1 MDDSQGAQL
10 EIKHL
15 DQASYVSYLCRIFSC
30 IIIKSSY
37 GFTYSTCKY
46 VIQSFL
52 SQTLILSPHK
62 LVSLLGFSI
71 VIYSNLCLP
80 WDENVIKIIQNCCLF
95 MAFLPRSLSDK
106 LLQTC
111 TLIIAGQQILR
122 QISDQLW
129 ILLCCWYS
137 HWNIVSF
144 ACLKYSFI
152 SFLLLLM
159 LINSTEVQSIITNHF
174 LQFCIVL
181 LPWWC

>member
-62 LVSLLGFSI
+62 LVSLRGFSI

-80 WDENVIKIIQNCCLF
+80 WEENVIQTIQNCCLL
-95 MAFLPRSLSDK
+95 MAFLLRSVSDK
-106 LLQTC
+106 LFQTC
-111 TLIIAGQQILR
+111 ILVIAGQQMLR
-122 QISDQLW
+122 QISVQFW
-129 ILLCCWYS
+129 NCLCC
-137 HWNIVSF
+137 
-144 ACLKYSFI
+144 
-152 SFLLLLM
+152 
-159 LINSTEVQSIITNHF
+159 
-174 LQFCIVL
+174 
-181 LPWWC
+181 

>member
-1 MDDSQGAQL
+1 MML
-10 EIKHL
+10 FL
-15 DQASYVSYLCRIFSC
+15 RIPQQPNFNILGGHSHHQDTPKNQKARHVTFFFIRITFSSHVSC
-30 IIIKSSY
+30 IIINSSY

-106 LLQTC
+106 LPQTRVVSLFFKSLLQS
-111 TLIIAGQQILR
+111 L
-122 QISDQLW
+122 
-129 ILLCCWYS
+129 
-137 HWNIVSF
+137 F
-144 ACLKYSFI
+144 LK
-152 SFLLLLM
+152 
-159 LINSTEVQSIITNHF
+159 V
-174 LQFCIVL
+174 
-181 LPWWC
+181 